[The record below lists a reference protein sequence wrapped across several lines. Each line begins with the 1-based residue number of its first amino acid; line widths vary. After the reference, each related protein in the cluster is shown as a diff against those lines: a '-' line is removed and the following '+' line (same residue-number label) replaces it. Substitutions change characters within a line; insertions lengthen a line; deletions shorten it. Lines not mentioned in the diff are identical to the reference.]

1 VGQRHWYGVN
11 ARALSD
17 SVDKLHSVGLGMSM
31 ITTIRPEVFGQVL
44 AVQEGQERDG

>member
-11 ARALSD
+11 ARTFND
-17 SVDKLHSVGLGMSM
+17 SVDMLHGVGLGMSK
-31 ITTIRPEVFGQVL
+31 IITIRPEIIGQVL